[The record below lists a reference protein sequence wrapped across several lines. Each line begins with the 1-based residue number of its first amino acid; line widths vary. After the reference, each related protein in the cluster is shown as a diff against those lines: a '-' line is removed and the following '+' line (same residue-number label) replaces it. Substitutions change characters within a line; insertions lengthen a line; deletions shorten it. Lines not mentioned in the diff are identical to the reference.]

1 MMIIRSCIPQSNH
14 RFLGS
19 GVGAAA
25 LGGEIAALGRLS
37 PWQFA
42 PIANG
47 MLLSAIAPLRFSIS
61 FSISLEARALV
72 ACLRFPACCG

>member
-1 MMIIRSCIPQSNH
+1 MMIVRSFIPQSNH

-61 FSISLEARALV
+61 LEARALV
-72 ACLRFPACCG
+72 ACLRFPARCG